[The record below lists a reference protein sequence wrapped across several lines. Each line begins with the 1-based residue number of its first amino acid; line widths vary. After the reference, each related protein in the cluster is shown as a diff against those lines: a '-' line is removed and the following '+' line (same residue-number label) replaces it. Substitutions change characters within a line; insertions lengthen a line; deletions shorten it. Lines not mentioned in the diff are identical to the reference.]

1 MPRCHVKMGPSPLNR
16 GPRPQ
21 NIKIIGPRAPYYIQE
36 SLCTIS
42 QLAGMQILFVPERHH
57 WVLSSCVK
65 RNVALYDRT
74 SASYLPDSLQIQL
87 VQLYNAAI
95 PPKTNG
101 LLVECTPV
109 QQQEGQ
115 YNCGLFTVA
124 FAYHLAVGDVKSMAL
139 DQHKLQKHLAKC
151 FERKCLSRFPR
162 DKREVPCNDLH
173 NINIDVFCACGR
185 PDCWDDMFACDK
197 CNAWFHLKC
206 ARLRVAPAGEWM
218 CKDCRNY
225 Y

>member
-1 MPRCHVKMGPSPLNR
+1 MGATCQSQTTSKNHCVL
-16 GPRPQ
+16 
-21 NIKIIGPRAPYYIQE
+21 
-36 SLCTIS
+36 LLS

-65 RNVALYDRT
+65 GNVALYDSP

-101 LLVECTPV
+101 LLVECTLV

-115 YNCGLFTVA
+115 YDCGLFAVA
-124 FAYHLAVGDVKSMAL
+124 FAYHLAVGNDVKSMAL
-139 DQHKLQKHLAKC
+139 DRHKLRKHLAYKC
-151 FERKCLSRFPR
+151 FEKKRLSRFPR

-185 PDCWDDMFACDK
+185 PDCWDDMLVCDK

-206 ARLRVAPAGEWM
+206 ARLRVAPDGEWM